1 MDLFIKAIVAFC
13 IGAAAIYGAQTLW
26 LSSVKQ
32 QIVTAERTPIMPAA
46 AVKPLPKL
54 DASDVVKGL
63 QPPKLDPNLGKNI
76 PMGAINQQINRS
88 IRAGDIVPRPPRIPG
103 VRGH

>member
-1 MDLFIKAIVAFC
+1 MAFC

-26 LSSVKQ
+26 LSSVKH

-63 QPPKLDPNLGKNI
+63 QPPKLDPNIGKNI

-88 IRAGDIVPRPPRIPG
+88 IRAGDMVPRPPRIPG

>member
-88 IRAGDIVPRPPRIPG
+88 IRARDMVPRAPRIPG

>member
-13 IGAAAIYGAQTLW
+13 IGAGAIYGAQTLW

-63 QPPKLDPNLGKNI
+63 QPPKLDPNIGKNI

-88 IRAGDIVPRPPRIPG
+88 IRAGDMVPRAPRIPG

>member
-13 IGAAAIYGAQTLW
+13 IGAGAIYGAQTLW

-32 QIVTAERTPIMPAA
+32 QIVTAERTPIMPAT

-63 QPPKLDPNLGKNI
+63 QPPKLDPNIGKNI

-88 IRAGDIVPRPPRIPG
+88 IRAGDMVPRPPRIPG

>member
-1 MDLFIKAIVAFC
+1 VDLFIKAIVAFC
-13 IGAAAIYGAQTLW
+13 IGAGAIYGAQTLW

-63 QPPKLDPNLGKNI
+63 QPPKLDPNIGKNI

-88 IRAGDIVPRPPRIPG
+88 IRAGDMVPRPPRIPG

>member
-88 IRAGDIVPRPPRIPG
+88 IRAGDMVPRAPRIPG

>member
-26 LSSVKQ
+26 LSSVRQ

-46 AVKPLPKL
+46 EVKPLPKL
-54 DASDVVKGL
+54 DARNVVKGL
-63 QPPKLDPNLGKNI
+63 QPPKLDPNIGKNI
-76 PMGAINQQINRS
+76 PMGAINRQINQS
-88 IRAGDIVPRPPRIPG
+88 IYAGKMVPLPPRIPG
-103 VRGH
+103 VRGR

>member
-54 DASDVVKGL
+54 DASNVIKGL
-63 QPPKLDPNLGKNI
+63 QPPKLDPNIGKNI

-88 IRAGDIVPRPPRIPG
+88 IRAGDMVPRPPRIPG
-103 VRGH
+103 VRGL

>member
-1 MDLFIKAIVAFC
+1 VDLFIKAIVAFC

-32 QIVTAERTPIMPAA
+32 QIVTAERTPVMPTT
-46 AVKPLPKL
+46 KPLPTI
-54 DASDVVKGL
+54 DASNVVKAL
-63 QPPKLDPNLGKNI
+63 QPPKLDPNIGKNI

-88 IRAGDIVPRPPRIPG
+88 IRAGDMVPRPPRIPG

>member
-1 MDLFIKAIVAFC
+1 VAVDLFIKAIVAFC

-32 QIVTAERTPIMPAA
+32 QIVTAERTPIMPES
-46 AVKPLPKL
+46 KPLPKF
-54 DASDVVKGL
+54 DASNVVKGL
-63 QPPKLDPNLGKNI
+63 QPPKLDPNIGKNI

-88 IRAGDIVPRPPRIPG
+88 IRAGDMVPRPPRIPG
-103 VRGH
+103 LRGR

>member
-13 IGAAAIYGAQTLW
+13 IGAGALYGAQTLW

-63 QPPKLDPNLGKNI
+63 QPPKLDPNIGKNI
-76 PMGAINQQINRS
+76 PMGAINRQINQA
-88 IRAGDIVPRPPRIPG
+88 IHAGDMVPRPPRIPG
-103 VRGH
+103 LRGR

>member
-1 MDLFIKAIVAFC
+1 VDLFIKAIVAFC

-32 QIVTAERTPIMPAA
+32 QIVTAERTPVMPTTT
-46 AVKPLPKL
+46 VKPLPKL
-54 DASDVVKGL
+54 DASNVLKGL
-63 QPPKLDPNLGKNI
+63 QPPKLDPNIGKNI

-88 IRAGDIVPRPPRIPG
+88 IRAGDMVPRPPRIPG

>member
-13 IGAAAIYGAQTLW
+13 IGAAAISGAQTLW

-76 PMGAINQQINRS
+76 PMGAINQQLTRS
-88 IRAGDIVPRPPRIPG
+88 IRAGDMVPRPPRIPG